1 MPMPFR
7 TARTVPHG
15 HVRNLVPDVL
25 VLDTGERSLKALI
38 LAAGYA
44 TRLRPLTDD
53 VPKHLLP
60 VGGRPMLDWVLDR
73 VREVE
78 DVDAVHLVTNS
89 RFAPQFARWAERH
102 GVTVHDDGTTSNEDR
117 LGAVGDLRLVIDAA
131 GLEGDEL
138 VVLAGDNLFEL
149 SLPRFV
155 GWWRA
160 KPQPASAVPLHD
172 VGDRELAKNYGI
184 AETDGDDRIVSF
196 VEKPGDPASTLAST
210 LIYLL
215 PPEHVRLVAT
225 YLREG
230 QSPDNAGSF
239 LGWLA
244 HREPVYG
251 YRFEGIWFDIGNHD
265 QLLEADNRLR
275 RLAGLPERE
284 SYSLD

>member
-1 MPMPFR
+1 M
-7 TARTVPHG
+7 
-15 HVRNLVPDVL
+15 
-25 VLDTGERSLKALI
+25 KAVI

-60 VGGRPMLDWVLDR
+60 VGDRPMLDWVLDR

-78 DVDAVHLVTNS
+78 DVDAIHLVTNS
-89 RFAPQFARWAERH
+89 RFASTFEAWAGPH

-117 LGAVGDLRLVIDAA
+117 LGAVGDLRLVVEAA
-131 GLEGDEL
+131 ELEDDEL
-138 VVLAGDNLFEL
+138 LVLAGDNLFEL

-155 GWWRA
+155 EWWRA

-172 VGDRELAKNYGI
+172 VGDLELATNYGI
-184 AETDGDDRIVSF
+184 AATDGEDRIVRF
-196 VEKPGDPASTLAST
+196 LEKPSDPPSTLAST

-215 PPEHVRLVAT
+215 APDHVQPVRT
-225 YLREG
+225 YLEEG

-244 HREPVYG
+244 GREPVYG
-251 YRFEGIWFDIGNHD
+251 YRFEGSWYDIGDHA

-284 SYSLD
+284 SYSLS

>member
-1 MPMPFR
+1 
-7 TARTVPHG
+7 V
-15 HVRNLVPDVL
+15 
-25 VLDTGERSLKALI
+25 KAVI

-78 DVDAVHLVTNS
+78 EIDAIHLATNS
-89 RFAPQFARWAERH
+89 RFAAAFERWGEAN
-102 GVTVHDDGTTSNEDR
+102 GVAVHDDGTASNDDR

-131 GLEGDEL
+131 GLEDDEL
-138 VVLAGDNLFEL
+138 LVLAGDNLFEL
-149 SLPRFV
+149 SLPGFV
-155 GWWRA
+155 AWWRA
-160 KPQPASAVPLHD
+160 RPQPASAVPLHD
-172 VGDRELAKNYGI
+172 VGDLELATHYGI
-184 AETDGDDRIVSF
+184 ADTDAEDRIVQF
-196 VEKPGDPASTLAST
+196 VEKPSDPPSTLAST

-215 PPEHVRLVAT
+215 APEHVRLVRT
-225 YLREG
+225 YLGEG
-230 QSPDNAGSF
+230 HSPDNAGSF

-244 HREPVYG
+244 RREPVYG
-251 YRFEGIWFDIGNHD
+251 HRFEGSWFDIGNHA